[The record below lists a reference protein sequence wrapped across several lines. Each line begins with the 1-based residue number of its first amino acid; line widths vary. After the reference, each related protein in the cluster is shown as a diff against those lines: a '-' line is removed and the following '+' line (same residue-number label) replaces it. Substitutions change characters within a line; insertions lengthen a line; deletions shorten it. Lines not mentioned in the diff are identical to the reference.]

1 MGKTDFNPRLDRG
14 AVQII
19 SRLRDAGHETYLVG
33 GAVRDLLV
41 GETPKDFDISTSAT
55 PEEVSSV
62 FGKRKAR
69 IIGRRFKIVHVY
81 ERGTLYEVSTFRR
94 TPNEKERSAR
104 PSDDGEIVWRDNVW
118 GSPEEDANRRD
129 FTVNALFL
137 DPTNKNNII
146 DYCGGVND
154 IEDKKVRSL
163 GDPMIRFTEDPVR
176 MLRAVKLKAQYGFE
190 FEADVAQAIRELAP
204 KITQVSQRRL
214 YEEILKITYKPHLA
228 ETLRVCYE
236 YGLLRYI
243 LPTVH
248 DLLDGEDAAMYL
260 SVLAARD
267 AFVAKG
273 GTVSRAFSLSL
284 LAYRHVEKLMNPGC
298 KFGDHWE
305 YYEGMERDVRR
316 AVDGFMRP
324 HNMTRIISSR
334 VRDVILM
341 QGRILSGRPLNKIK
355 RHPEFFYA
363 SIVYK
368 MQGPFVGWPEVEE
381 LPEPRT
387 KRPDSKQRR
396 DRELRP
402 KRSRRPRQKPKQ
414 DK

>member
-1 MGKTDFNPRLDRG
+1 MGKSEFNPRLDRG

-19 SRLRDAGHETYLVG
+19 SQLRDAGHETYLVG

-41 GETPKDFDISTSAT
+41 GENPKDFDISTSAT
-55 PEEVSSV
+55 PDQVSAV

-137 DPTNKNNII
+137 DPTDKNKII
-146 DYCGGVND
+146 DYCGGVAD

-214 YEEILKITYKPHLA
+214 YEEILKITYKPYMAKTMDACHEA
-228 ETLRVCYE
+228 
-236 YGLLRYI
+236 GLLEHIMPNISDI
-243 LPTVH
+243 LSS
-248 DLLDGEDAAMYL
+248 EDKNTYL
-260 SVLAARD
+260 NILNERDVLIT
-267 AFVAKG
+267 KG
-273 GTVSRAFSLSL
+273 GTLSRAYSLPI
-284 LAYRHVEKLMNPGC
+284 LAYRYIEKRLNPGS

-305 YYEGMERDVRR
+305 HRDGIDKELRQ
-316 AVDGFMRP
+316 AVNDFMKP
-324 HNMTRIISSR
+324 HNMTRIIAAR
-334 VRDVILM
+334 VKDVMMM
-341 QGRILSGRPLNKIK
+341 QGRILANKNINKIR

-363 SIVYK
+363 SLLYRT
-368 MQGPFVGWPEVEE
+368 MAPHLGWPEADF
-381 LPEPRT
+381 LPEPRLSSHH
-387 KRPDSKQRR
+387 KAGQ
-396 DRELRP
+396 RP
-402 KRSRRPRQKPKQ
+402 KAKKRRNPRSNRKPREQ
-414 DK
+414 